1 MVQNTKV
8 LRVSLKVSVRNV
20 ILDKL
25 LQVNFRDINWT
36 IASFINNVTQVIL
49 QIKFIDYS
57 FNNQFR

>member
-8 LRVSLKVSVRNV
+8 LSASLKVSVRNV

-25 LQVNFRDINWT
+25 LQVNFWDINWT